1 MRVLHHY
8 PLAIEDNCRYLINI
22 GSVGQPRD
30 RNPDACF
37 GILDTEPLRY
47 TLQRVPY
54 DVAKTQKKIRA
65 TGALPAFLADRLATG
80 Q

>member
-1 MRVLHHY
+1 
-8 PLAIEDNCRYLINI
+8 LINI

-30 RNPDACF
+30 RNPEAAF

-47 TLQRVPY
+47 TLRRVTY
-54 DVAKTQKKIRA
+54 DVAKTQKKIRT
-65 TGALPAFLADRLATG
+65 TGVLPTFLADRLATG